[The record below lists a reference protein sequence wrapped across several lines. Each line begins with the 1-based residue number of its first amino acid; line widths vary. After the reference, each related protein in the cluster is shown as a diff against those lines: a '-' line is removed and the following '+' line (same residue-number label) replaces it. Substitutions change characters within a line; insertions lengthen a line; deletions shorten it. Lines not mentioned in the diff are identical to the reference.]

1 VGICELRGK
10 LRDFSNLN
18 KRFAAVLTRC
28 QADEWIGYGKVL
40 GELGGVEARVDGW
53 IGTIR
58 QDEFNEKDCARD
70 LARYVS
76 AHLCLRQEL
85 IISLTAQ
92 FKHLGSTVFDRPE
105 LDVPEQQLALAYTM
119 DYDLDNFA
127 AAVGFARQTVYS
139 LTQEPGT

>member
-1 VGICELRGK
+1 MGICELRGK

-76 AHLCLRQEL
+76 ALLVQ
-85 IISLTAQ
+85 
-92 FKHLGSTVFDRPE
+92 
-105 LDVPEQQLALAYTM
+105 
-119 DYDLDNFA
+119 
-127 AAVGFARQTVYS
+127 
-139 LTQEPGT
+139 